1 MTIQIPNV
9 GTGVPADQTGDSPW
23 LAMKKVAENFSNQTH
38 AASRLVG
45 LATGNLLEVG
55 AAGLAGTAVQLAA
68 GDTLKDTTNGFYRL
82 GSNFPVGQDNGYGS
96 YGLVMRAGAVGA
108 ALLMPY
114 ANQQNEFI
122 FRTFDYTGI
131 VSYKDYRVW
140 TDKNTTVDGSGFI
153 KKASPIVN
161 LHSDHIELNWD
172 AENQGL
178 NITFEKLGKGDY
190 LVKGTLGFAQE
201 GWYIENPKDA
211 NGNVLVAV
219 VYEQLANNDISVKT
233 YAKKFDEETGDIV
246 PNLLRPLEIKTDR
259 FISIRL
265 HELPKEPPVMPMGEP
280 TTGV

>member
-1 MTIQIPNV
+1 MAIQTVNLAVPN
-9 GTGVPADQTGDSPW
+9 GDTPRSANTKINANFTDQT
-23 LAMKKVAENFSNQTH
+23 N

-45 LATGNLLEVG
+45 TAAGNLLEVG
-55 AAGLAGTAVQLAA
+55 AAGLAASAVQLAV
-68 GDTLKDTTNGFYRL
+68 GDTLKDTVNGFYRL

-96 YGLVMRAGAVGA
+96 YGIVARGGAAGT

-131 VSYKDYRVW
+131 ASYKDYRLW

-246 PNLLRPLEIKTDR
+246 PNLLRPLEIKADR

-265 HELPKEPPVMPMGEP
+265 HELQKEPPVMPMDEP
-280 TTGV
+280 TTEV

>member
-1 MTIQIPNV
+1 MTIQTPNV

-23 LAMKKVAENFSNQTH
+23 LAMKKVADNFSNTTH

-55 AAGLAGTAVQLAA
+55 AAGLAGSSATLAV
-68 GDTLKDTTNGFYRL
+68 GDTLKDTVNGFYKL
-82 GSNFPVGQDNGYGS
+82 GSNHPVGLDNGYGS
-96 YGLVMRAGAVGA
+96 YGIVARSGAVGA

-114 ANQQNEFI
+114 SGYQNEFI

-131 VSYKDYRVW
+131 ASYKDYRVW

-246 PNLLRPLEIKTDR
+246 PNLLRPLEIKADR

-280 TTGV
+280 TTEV

>member
-1 MTIQIPNV
+1 MAIQIPNP
-9 GTGVPADQTGDSPW
+9 GTGNGATGDNEFVLWTKVKDNFSDQT
-23 LAMKKVAENFSNQTH
+23 N

-45 LATGNLLEVG
+45 TAAGNLLEVG
-55 AAGLAGTAVQLAA
+55 ANGLAGDSVPLAA
-68 GDTLKDTTNGFYRL
+68 GDTLKDTTNGFFIL
-82 GSNFPVGQDNGYGS
+82 GGNYPIGLDNGFGAYGIVVR
-96 YGLVMRAGAVGA
+96 GGAVGT

-131 VSYKDYRVW
+131 ASYKDYKVW

-153 KKASPIVN
+153 KRASPIVN

-201 GWYIENPKDA
+201 GWRIENPKDA

-246 PNLLRPLEIKTDR
+246 PNLLRPLEIKADR
-259 FISIRL
+259 FISLRL
-265 HELPKEPPVMPMGEP
+265 HELPKEPPAMPTETQP
-280 TTGV
+280 EV

>member
-1 MTIQIPNV
+1 MAIRVPDL
-9 GTGVPADQTGDSPW
+9 GLGDGKTGDTELKIRQDYNHNFNDQT
-23 LAMKKVAENFSNQTH
+23 N

-45 LATGNLLEVG
+45 PEAGNLLEVG
-55 AAGLAGTAVQLAA
+55 ANGLAASSVQLAA
-68 GDTLKDTTNGFYRL
+68 GDTLKDTVNGFYRL
-82 GSNFPVGQDNGYGS
+82 GSNFPIGLDNGFGAYGIVVRS
-96 YGLVMRAGAVGA
+96 GAVGA
-108 ALLMPY
+108 IMLMPY

-131 VSYKDYRVW
+131 ASYKDYKVW
-140 TDKNTTVDGSGFI
+140 TDKNSTVDGSGFI
-153 KKASPIVN
+153 KKASPVVN

-246 PNLLRPLEIKTDR
+246 PNLLRPLEIKEGR
-259 FISIRL
+259 FISLRL
-265 HELPKEPPVMPMGEP
+265 HELPKEPSVMQTETQPE
-280 TTGV
+280 V